1 MNKAHCSRAGKALA
15 TKQTS
20 SAGKALAQ
28 CRWGKKKSTAK
39 PKAKPKAKAKAS
51 APTRRSRRLA
61 GKTAETV
68 RQPEPKKKAPRKA
81 AKKKAPKR
89 SAKSKKVENI
99 LVPGL
104 NPPRGD
110 MRNFLEQQRQL
121 YGG

>member
-1 MNKAHCSRAGKALA
+1 MAYIDWPTLTIEVSMVPYTGQRFKHRHHAGK
-15 TKQTS
+15 S
-20 SAGKALAQ
+20 
-28 CRWGKKKSTAK
+28 
-39 PKAKPKAKAKAS
+39 
-51 APTRRSRRLA
+51 
-61 GKTAETV
+61 AETV

-89 SAKSKKVENI
+89 SAKSKKVVNI

>member
-1 MNKAHCSRAGKALA
+1 MNKAHCSRAGRALA
-15 TKQTS
+15 KKQTS

-28 CRWGKKKSTAK
+28 CRWGKKKSTAM
-39 PKAKPKAKAKAS
+39 PKAKAKAS
-51 APTRRSRRLA
+51 APARRSRRLA
-61 GKTAETV
+61 GKAAETV